1 MTTKH
6 PLLLNAHERKQKG
19 ESRMIK
25 IEKLSYKTQEESQI
39 CDLIRF
45 WLSCLI
51 ENNTRRPTFKMLIKL
66 IEPKIDNISQ
76 SIGPDMV
83 HGLLDI
89 FVIVNLQFLNN
100 EYHT

>member
-1 MTTKH
+1 
-6 PLLLNAHERKQKG
+6 
-19 ESRMIK
+19 
-25 IEKLSYKTQEESQI
+25 
-39 CDLIRF
+39 
-45 WLSCLI
+45 
-51 ENNTRRPTFKMLIKL
+51 MLIKI